1 MRWAGNAAG
10 MTDIKMHTKYWLES
24 LKGRD
29 NSEQLVTDGRII
41 LKRHLGKWCWN
52 TCIGI
57 IWFRIRTVEVN
68 FFVP

>member
-1 MRWAGNAAG
+1 
-10 MTDIKMHTKYWLES
+10 LES

-52 TCIGI
+52 MCIGI

-68 FFVP
+68 FLVP